1 MRKKIVTLT
10 LAMMLSA
17 AMPTASVY
25 ADREDDLRA
34 EQEATNQQLNET
46 YSQIDNLY
54 SQKQQLENEINSLDA
69 NLVNVMLSIQTLE
82 GDIANKET
90 DISKTE
96 DNIKKAKKAKE
107 KQYEAMK
114 KRIQYLYEKGGDTAW
129 FQMMMNSE
137 SLTDLL
143 NNAEYTQKMYTYD
156 RKCLDKYAN
165 TITEVQKLE
174 DRYQQEKA

>member
-1 MRKKIVTLT
+1 
-10 LAMMLSA
+10 
-17 AMPTASVY
+17 
-25 ADREDDLRA
+25 
-34 EQEATNQQLNET
+34 
-46 YSQIDNLY
+46 
-54 SQKQQLENEINSLDA
+54 
-69 NLVNVMLSIQTLE
+69 
-82 GDIANKET
+82 
-90 DISKTE
+90 
-96 DNIKKAKKAKE
+96 
-107 KQYEAMK
+107 MK

-174 DRYQQEKA
+174 DRYQQEKAELEGMKQEQETSRQTCRLQLIPNVQAPLTVITKLPMLNRWRMITQH